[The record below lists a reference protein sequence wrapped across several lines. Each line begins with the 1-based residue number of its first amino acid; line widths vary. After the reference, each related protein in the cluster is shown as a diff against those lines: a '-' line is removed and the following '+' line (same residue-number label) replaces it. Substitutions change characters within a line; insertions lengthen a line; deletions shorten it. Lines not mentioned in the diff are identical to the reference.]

1 MSVDIL
7 QFVCHF
13 LGGSQGASK
22 SGGGG
27 LDAQLGT
34 TANGGSITS
43 SASLVVK

>member
-1 MSVDIL
+1 MRVNIL
-7 QFVCHF
+7 QSACHF
-13 LGGSQGASK
+13 LGGSQGALK
-22 SGGGG
+22 FGGGG